1 MSEANNNPNK
11 KEILRKRKKN
21 YDVAEDKEQQP
32 PTKKKTIDKI
42 IPRKQ
47 IKDASMDDTDNIA
60 KLTPRMK
67 EIIDNECI
75 RNKCNGDVGLAT
87 EYRAHVENA
96 VGYKLISY
104 GLYKAMIKRLHDL
117 INGLVRAEPTELNPE
132 MKNIIDKLY
141 EERKGASIR
150 MMDYRDELERR
161 IDERISNQQWV
172 QLRERVKGLND
183 GTILP
188 STQEQEDDLVSEG
201 TSVQNGDEDGSTVTQ
216 KGGTRKVVTKEAS
229 NYTITNVLLEHCSS
243 CTRDVFN
250 DEKAHHCKNCKSIV
264 HSECGTTYK
273 SFSTHKGNALG
284 GCLCLDCI
292 K

>member
-1 MSEANNNPNK
+1 
-11 KEILRKRKKN
+11 
-21 YDVAEDKEQQP
+21 
-32 PTKKKTIDKI
+32 
-42 IPRKQ
+42 
-47 IKDASMDDTDNIA
+47 
-60 KLTPRMK
+60 
-67 EIIDNECI
+67 
-75 RNKCNGDVGLAT
+75 
-87 EYRAHVENA
+87 
-96 VGYKLISY
+96 
-104 GLYKAMIKRLHDL
+104 MIKRLHDL
-117 INGLVRAEPTELNPE
+117 INGFVRAEPTELNPE

-229 NYTITNVLLEHCSS
+229 N
-243 CTRDVFN
+243 
-250 DEKAHHCKNCKSIV
+250 
-264 HSECGTTYK
+264 
-273 SFSTHKGNALG
+273 
-284 GCLCLDCI
+284 
-292 K
+292 